1 MNYIVFIIRKT
12 NDIDH
17 MLPLINKCI
26 EKHDHIRVISF
37 IPRRHEDYL
46 TNYMRCK
53 HDIFIEYPVF
63 DMQNIFFKIFN
74 KFLSSIKYA
83 LNGKFYKY
91 INHIHYYLRK
101 YATKKSDNK
110 KFISAV
116 FNNHR
121 SDLIVMDKTNVR
133 GNSIYKHLV
142 QYASSN
148 NILMIRLAH
157 GIDMHAPEPVL
168 DGQSNTDLF
177 SNFYVDNCVQDFYVS
192 QEEFKYGESSYSLEE
207 GRTKKVSMDF
217 FNKFTL
223 GSMRFSREWVK
234 KYTEIQKYDNNA
246 YPIISANKKTILLVT
261 SASHWV
267 HTDILASLI
276 NAIID
281 RFDVNILWKPHTR
294 YNKIDSKISSSLK
307 PNNIIF
313 SYYNTPGLM
322 DIADVTVLCGI
333 SSIGLHSVL
342 SLSPLVVAEHTSRY
356 KTYYSK
362 YMAACISTSEND
374 VLTNIE
380 NILYGDMN
388 CYKKSNVSKL
398 IKNVVNSGNSVNV
411 IDSHYDLISE
421 MIDKNI

>member
-1 MNYIVFIIRKT
+1 MST
-12 NDIDH
+12 
-17 MLPLINKCI
+17 L
-26 EKHDHIRVISF
+26 
-37 IPRRHEDYL
+37 RHV
-46 TNYMRCK
+46 T
-53 HDIFIEYPVF
+53 
-63 DMQNIFFKIFN
+63 
-74 KFLSSIKYA
+74 
-83 LNGKFYKY
+83 
-91 INHIHYYLRK
+91 
-101 YATKKSDNK
+101 
-110 KFISAV
+110 
-116 FNNHR
+116 
-121 SDLIVMDKTNVR
+121 
-133 GNSIYKHLV
+133 
-142 QYASSN
+142 
-148 NILMIRLAH
+148 
-157 GIDMHAPEPVL
+157 EPVL

-192 QEEFKYGESSYSLEE
+192 KEEFKYSESSYSLEE

-234 KYTEIQKYDNNA
+234 NYTEIQKYDNNA

-261 SASHWV
+261 SVSHWV